1 MSSMLKK
8 DSTNYNVDYIK
19 WSIICLWFMVF
30 NATFNNISAILWQ
43 LVLLVEKTT
52 ELQHVTDKHYHI
64 LWIEYTSSWVVFV
77 LTTVVVIALIAQLV
91 VNPTTIRSRPWNECK
106 IIIILICW
114 YMCSKGDNH
123 INLLCEYGDCTHYT
137 INKLLYVFINPYI
150 LP

>member
-1 MSSMLKK
+1 MPH
-8 DSTNYNVDYIK
+8 STI
-19 WSIICLWFMVF
+19 F
-30 NATFNNISAILWQ
+30 Q
-43 LVLLVEKTT
+43 LYRGGQFYWLVEEPEYLNKTT
-52 ELQHVTDKHYHI
+52 DLSHVTDKHYHI

-77 LTTVVVIALIAQLV
+77 LTTVVVIALIAQVV

-114 YMCSKGDNH
+114 FMCSKGDNH
-123 INLLCEYGDCTHYT
+123 INLLCEYGDYYMYCTHYT

>member
-1 MSSMLKK
+1 MLINYVNMNGLRLGRWCLMPL
-8 DSTNYNVDYIK
+8 STI
-19 WSIICLWFMVF
+19 F
-30 NATFNNISAILWQ
+30 Q
-43 LVLLVEKTT
+43 LYRGGQFYWLVEEPEYLNKTT
-52 ELQHVTDKHYHI
+52 DLSHVTDKHYHI

-114 YMCSKGDNH
+114 FMCSKEDSH
-123 INLLCEYGDCTHYT
+123 INLLCEYGDYYMYYTHYT